1 MRNSSARVRR
11 RKQRIAEMNVVP
23 YIDVMLVLLIIFM
36 TTSTFISEDK
46 KLEIPLSSVG
56 KNVSENPS
64 IIIDESENYFLRES
78 MKVKEKPASSV
89 EQAIPFLKAL
99 KNKSKKPEEFRV
111 LLSVNRNISY
121 GKVLDIK
128 EQLRKAGL
136 ESSLIT
142 KSK

>member
-1 MRNSSARVRR
+1 MKTASVRVRR

-78 MKVKEKPASSV
+78 MKVKEKPTSSV

-128 EQLRKAGL
+128 EQLRKVGL

>member
-64 IIIDESENYFLRES
+64 IIIDESESYFLRES
-78 MKVKEKPASSV
+78 MKVKEKPASV
-89 EQAIPFLKAL
+89 EQAIPFLQAL

-111 LLSVNRNISY
+111 LLRVHRNISY